1 MGVLTTSRKSARALR
16 IKKASGITA
25 LPSPT
30 VFWLN
35 GELPDLKDMFI
46 KFVIH
51 VIHVKKELITVR
63 DVDETVLRNFRARA
77 IQKKMKMG
85 DAITD
90 AMKKWIK
97 EGDLEK
103 TDSTILL
110 KFKPFDWGPGAY
122 KTSKEID
129 RILYG
134 S

>member
-1 MGVLTTSRKSARALR
+1 M
-16 IKKASGITA
+16 
-25 LPSPT
+25 
-30 VFWLN
+30 
-35 GELPDLKDMFI
+35 
-46 KFVIH
+46 
-51 VIHVKKELITVR
+51 KKELITVR

-77 IQKKMKMG
+77 IQKKTKMG

-97 EGDLEK
+97 EGYIEK
-103 TDSTILL
+103 TDSKILL
-110 KFKPFDWGPGAY
+110 KFKPFDWGPGTH

>member
-1 MGVLTTSRKSARALR
+1 M
-16 IKKASGITA
+16 
-25 LPSPT
+25 
-30 VFWLN
+30 
-35 GELPDLKDMFI
+35 
-46 KFVIH
+46 
-51 VIHVKKELITVR
+51 KKELITVR

-97 EGDLEK
+97 EDLEE
-103 TDSTILL
+103 TDPKILL
-110 KFKPFDWGPGAY
+110 KFKPFDWGPGTH